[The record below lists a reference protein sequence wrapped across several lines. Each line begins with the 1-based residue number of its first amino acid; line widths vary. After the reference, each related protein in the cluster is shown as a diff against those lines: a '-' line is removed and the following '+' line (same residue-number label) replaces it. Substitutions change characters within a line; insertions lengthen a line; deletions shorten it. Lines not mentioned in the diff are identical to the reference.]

1 LAPFLKFDMAV
12 VIGVCSAHKYV
23 IRHRKLDVCAYTYG
37 IRYVNIYRYLSIY
50 IDIYVY
56 ICIYIDR
63 YRYT

>member
-50 IDIYVY
+50 IDRYVY
-56 ICIYIDR
+56 I
-63 YRYT
+63 